1 MSSMQRTFEVY
12 TDARAYI
19 YLPPLTLF
27 IPPDPNQLRRC
38 LRLRPS
44 TGFKGLTVLCVV
56 AVVSLVMLLYARE
69 RVNTIFTSTFPHYY
83 FTSSSPM
90 SSAIELE
97 AILPQVQHTPTDVT
111 SDDETLAYGATEMVD
126 PNETFQPMEDM
137 ILHYIWCGNRFLDFR
152 NYVAMKSALDAI
164 RPRQVYLHYDHLPMK
179 DPHGYFTWFSL
190 LQRQFG
196 NFVMMKV
203 NSTIQPECHRHGGIY
218 MPEDAIFLR
227 IPDRFRFE
235 SFVSG
240 ITSCSLNFFFEGIM
254 IAQCNS
260 HNKDVLRP
268 CTPEAR
274 FRESPESQP
283 SCVRLQT
290 SLFPKDVWNVDD
302 RLANLTKMVAYGK
315 TDVRPKRSSL
325 PEDRVPRIAHYLCT
339 DDCVISFSTYLSIL
353 SALNVGGLDRA
364 LIHGPTQ
371 PSGVWWQ
378 RLQSQH
384 RNTVLHL
391 HREFSFAQDPS
402 LQMTNDMRRYIM
414 RAEILAHY
422 GGVFH
427 DSHVIWT
434 QQLPDELLEY
444 ETVISPDWHAHGNWP
459 ESVNHALLIARGGA
473 RYLQQLLK
481 VYQENAN
488 SPTPWIAEH
497 YLSYRLIEVDPTLA
511 HLYPHLQVKCLN
523 HNCHPTW
530 QPNYRS
536 HYRLNRPGGK
546 FDWRKE
552 TLSVH
557 WVDSFPELDV
567 DQVKFSR
574 GIIVDIARH
583 VLAASSVDINTL

>member
-1 MSSMQRTFEVY
+1 
-12 TDARAYI
+12 
-19 YLPPLTLF
+19 
-27 IPPDPNQLRRC
+27 
-38 LRLRPS
+38 
-44 TGFKGLTVLCVV
+44 
-56 AVVSLVMLLYARE
+56 
-69 RVNTIFTSTFPHYY
+69 
-83 FTSSSPM
+83 
-90 SSAIELE
+90 
-97 AILPQVQHTPTDVT
+97 
-111 SDDETLAYGATEMVD
+111 MVD

-203 NSTIQPECHRHGGIY
+203 NSTIQPECHASGYKRYILVLDILQRHGGIY

-240 ITSCSLNFFFEGIM
+240 ITSCSLNFFFEGIVL
-254 IAQCNS
+254 ARKDEFTVPNS
-260 HNKDVLRP
+260 EKAKLK
-268 CTPEAR
+268 
-274 FRESPESQP
+274 
-283 SCVRLQT
+283 T

-315 TDVRPKRSSL
+315 
-325 PEDRVPRIAHYLCT
+325 
-339 DDCVISFSTYLSIL
+339 
-353 SALNVGGLDRA
+353 
-364 LIHGPTQ
+364 
-371 PSGVWWQ
+371 
-378 RLQSQH
+378 
-384 RNTVLHL
+384 
-391 HREFSFAQDPS
+391 EFSFAQDPS

-473 RYLQQLLK
+473 RCIRK
-481 VYQENAN
+481 T
-488 SPTPWIAEH
+488 PT
-497 YLSYRLIEVDPTLA
+497 R
-511 HLYPHLQVKCLN
+511 Q
-523 HNCHPTW
+523 
-530 QPNYRS
+530 
-536 HYRLNRPGGK
+536 
-546 FDWRKE
+546 
-552 TLSVH
+552 
-557 WVDSFPELDV
+557 
-567 DQVKFSR
+567 
-574 GIIVDIARH
+574 RH
-583 VLAASSVDINTL
+583 G